1 MTTEVLAQWV
11 HGRDREMR
19 RFVKSYLVSGEN
31 WEKVIPFDQ
40 K

>member
-1 MTTEVLAQWV
+1 MTTEAFAQCV